1 VAVGKAR
8 ATGRS
13 WTDVLATS
21 RTPSPDTVAVLVIA
35 GIVVLASFL
44 YWSGLFDPN
53 PLGRSSG
60 LGYFAGIFDP
70 NPIGAWGGPNPA
82 LLVGAP
88 VIDPS
93 NGQASQALG
102 HLAALDWIHLRLPWW
117 NPYEGTGMPLAGE
130 LQGGALFPPTLL
142 LLIGN
147 GQVYEYLLLELV
159 AGISTYFLLRRI
171 SVSRWAS
178 VAGGV
183 AFALNGTFAWYSHA
197 AANPVAFLPL
207 LLLGIEIAFA
217 TSTAGRR
224 GGWWLIALALALSI
238 YAGFPETAYIDGLL
252 AVLWFGWRC
261 GCAGRQSLRAFATKA
276 AIGSIVGGLL
286 AAPVLVAFADYT
298 AHADLSIHAGN
309 ISASI
314 TLAHAALPQ
323 LLLPYVYG
331 PVWGYGPAFGIW
343 ASLGG
348 YLSASLLFFGLL
360 GLISTGRRGL
370 RLVLLAWIVLAVA
383 RMYGEPPL
391 LGHVLGVVPGMSRV
405 GFYRYGA
412 PALEMAVIVLAA
424 LGVDGL
430 VAKTIA
436 RRRVLGVTVG
446 ALLVV
451 GVAAVGAVPLV
462 HQITD
467 PSHKYFSRG
476 SVIWAALVVAA
487 GLLAAILPG
496 SRARRLLA
504 VGIVCLD
511 ALVMF
516 VLPQLS
522 APRSITVDT
531 SPAAFLQRNL
541 GLSRYFTLGPLG
553 PNYGSY
559 YAIRELDATDDP
571 FSAVFANY
579 ISTRLD
585 PGAYPPFFTGVYGP
599 NPTKALESHLD
610 GYRAAGVR
618 YVLTP
623 EGVSLPQGPNTF
635 TLVFRSPTTWIYRL
649 AGTAPYFTST
659 SPLCTVAPHGG
670 ESVRL
675 ACSGPTTLIRRETY
689 MPGWSAQ
696 VDGHP
701 TPVREYDSAFQ
712 AVAVKP
718 GTHVVTF
725 GYTPPYLDWAF
736 AAFLVGCA
744 SLAFAPL
751 WTRAR
756 DRTSSTSAAPGR
768 FDQAAPRVP

>member
-1 VAVGKAR
+1 MAVAESRLA
-8 ATGRS
+8 GRS
-13 WTDVLATS
+13 STGLAAQA
-21 RTPSPDTVAVLVIA
+21 RRPSPDTLAVLVIV
-35 GIVVLASFL
+35 GIVVLANFL

-70 NPIGAWGGPNPA
+70 NPIGTWGGPAPG
-82 LLVGAP
+82 LLAGAP
-88 VIDPS
+88 MIDPS

-102 HLAALDWIHLRLPWW
+102 HLAALDWIHLRVPWW

-130 LQGGALFPPTLL
+130 LQGGAFFPPTLL

-171 SVSRWAS
+171 SVGRAAS
-178 VAGGV
+178 TAGAV

-207 LLLGIEIAFA
+207 LLLGLELAFA
-217 TSTAGRR
+217 ASTGGRR
-224 GGWWLIALALALSI
+224 GGWWLIAVALALSI
-238 YAGFPETAYIDGLL
+238 YAGFPETAYLDGLF
-252 AVLWFGWRC
+252 AVFWFGWRC
-261 GCAGRQSLRAFATKA
+261 GCAGRHSLRAFATKSV
-276 AIGSIVGGLL
+276 IGSIVGVLL
-286 AAPVLVAFADYT
+286 AAPVIVAFVDYS
-298 AHADLSIHAGN
+298 AHADLSIHGGN

-331 PVWGYGPAFGIW
+331 PVWSYGPAFPLW

-348 YLSASLLFFGLL
+348 YLSASLLCFGLM
-360 GLISTGRRGL
+360 GLIAPGRRGL
-370 RLVLLAWIVLAVA
+370 RIVLLVWIVLAVA

-412 PALEMAVIVLAA
+412 PALELAAIVLAA

-430 VAKTIA
+430 VTNVIA
-436 RRRVLGVTVG
+436 RRRVLAVTVG

-451 GVAAVGAVPLV
+451 AVAAVGATPLV
-462 HQITD
+462 HEITD
-467 PSHKYFSRG
+467 PSHRYFSRG
-476 SVIWAALVVAA
+476 SVIWAAVIVAA

-504 VGIVCLD
+504 VAIVCLD

-516 VLPQLS
+516 VLPQFS
-522 APRSITVDT
+522 APRSVTIDT
-531 SPAAFLQRNL
+531 SPAVFLQHNL

-559 YAIRELDATDDP
+559 YQVRELDATDDP
-571 FSAVFANY
+571 FSLVFANY
-579 ISTRLD
+579 VSTRLD
-585 PGAYPPFFTGVYGP
+585 PGVDPSFFTGVWGP
-599 NPTKALESHLD
+599 SPTRALESHLD
-610 GYRAAGVR
+610 GYRAAGVS
-618 YVLTP
+618 YVLAP
-623 EGVSLPQGPNTF
+623 EGVALPQGPKTF
-635 TLVFRSPTTWIYRL
+635 SLVFRSPTTWIYRL

-659 SPLCTVAPHGG
+659 SPLCRVAPHGG
-670 ESVRL
+670 ESARVS
-675 ACSGPTTLIRRETY
+675 CPGPTTLVRRETY
-689 MPGWSAQ
+689 MPGWSAE
-696 VDGHP
+696 VDGHS
-701 TPVREYDSAFQ
+701 TPIREYDSAFQ
-712 AVAVKP
+712 AVTLKP
-718 GTHVVTF
+718 GTHSVTF
-725 GYTPPYLDWAF
+725 EYTPPYLEWAL
-736 AAFLVGCA
+736 AAFLIGCGCLVA
-744 SLAFAPL
+744 VPL

-756 DRTSSTSAAPGR
+756 GR
-768 FDQAAPRVP
+768 R

>member
-1 VAVGKAR
+1 MAVAKSR
-8 ATGRS
+8 PTSRS
-13 WTDVLATS
+13 WTDLVARARS
-21 RTPSPDTVAVLVIA
+21 PSPDTLAVLAIA
-35 GIVVLASFL
+35 GIVVLANFL

-70 NPIGAWGGPNPA
+70 NPIGPWGGLSPA

-171 SVSRWAS
+171 SVGRGAS
-178 VAGGV
+178 TAGAV

-217 TSTAGRR
+217 ASTAGRR
-224 GGWWLIALALALSI
+224 GGWWLIAVALALSI
-238 YAGFPETAYIDGLL
+238 YAGFPETAYLDGLF
-252 AVLWFGWRC
+252 AVFWFGWRC
-261 GCAGRQSLRAFATKA
+261 GCAGREWLRAFATKA
-276 AIGSIVGGLL
+276 AVGGIVGALL
-286 AAPVLVAFADYT
+286 AAPVLVAFADYS
-298 AHADLSIHAGN
+298 AHADLSIHGGN

-314 TLAHAALPQ
+314 TLAHGALPQ

-331 PVWGYGPAFGIW
+331 PVWGYGPAYGIW

-360 GLISTGRRGL
+360 GLISPGRRGL
-370 RLVLLAWIVLAVA
+370 RIVLLTWIVLAVA

-405 GFYRYGA
+405 GFYRYGF
-412 PALEMAVIVLAA
+412 PALSMAVIVLAA

-430 VAKTIA
+430 VANRIE
-436 RRRVLGVTVG
+436 RRRVLGVAVG

-451 GVAAVGAVPLV
+451 GVAAVGATPLV
-462 HQITD
+462 HEITD
-467 PSHKYFSRG
+467 PSHRYFSRG
-476 SVIWAALVVAA
+476 SVIWAAVVIAA

-504 VGIVCLD
+504 VAIVCLD

-516 VLPQLS
+516 VLPQFS
-522 APRSITVDT
+522 APRSVSIDT

-559 YAIRELDATDDP
+559 YGVRELDATDDP
-571 FSAVFANY
+571 FSSVFANY
-579 ISTRLD
+579 IATRLD
-585 PGAYPPFFTGVYGP
+585 PGVDPSFFTGVYGP
-599 NPTKALESHLD
+599 SPTKALESHLD
-610 GYRAAGVR
+610 GYREAGVR

-623 EGVSLPQGPNTF
+623 EGVTLPQGPKTF

-659 SPLCTVAPHGG
+659 SRLCTVEPHGG
-670 ESVRL
+670 EAVRL
-675 ACSGPTTLIRRETY
+675 SCSGPTTLIRRETY

-696 VDGHP
+696 VDGHT

-712 AVAVKP
+712 AVTVKP
-718 GTHVVTF
+718 GTHLVTF
-725 GYTPPYLDWAF
+725 GYTPPYLGWAF

-744 SLAFAPL
+744 WLIFAPL
-751 WTRAR
+751 LRRAQR
-756 DRTSSTSAAPGR
+756 WRPPALARPSS
-768 FDQAAPRVP
+768 RV